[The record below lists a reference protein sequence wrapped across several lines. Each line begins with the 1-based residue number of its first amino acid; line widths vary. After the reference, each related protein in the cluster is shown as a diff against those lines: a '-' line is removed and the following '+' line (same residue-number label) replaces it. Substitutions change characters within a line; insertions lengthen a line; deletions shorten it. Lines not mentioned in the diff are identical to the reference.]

1 MKQISIPSSS
11 YQKVLALAALAFLN
25 MLSFT
30 GFGQR
35 RDIVKNLP
43 KYDQQRIHFGF
54 SLGMNSATFRT
65 VLVPDFHISDSIYTI
80 TPSASAGLN
89 LGIISN
95 LRIGKYFDLRF
106 IPSLSFSQRNLEYF
120 FLYAPG
126 NGATTLKKVE
136 STYLEFPVDL
146 KFKSARINNYRI
158 YVLAGAKYAIDMVS
172 QAKVVAVD
180 KELIKLQ
187 RYDYGYEVGIGFD
200 FYMPYFKFSPEIKMY
215 HGIPNLLV
223 KDGTKFSNPLEG
235 LYAKSFI
242 LSLTFE

>member
-1 MKQISIPSSS
+1 MFRTFPVVALLTLISFAG
-11 YQKVLALAALAFLN
+11 Y
-25 MLSFT
+25 
-30 GFGQR
+30 GQR
-35 RDIVKNLP
+35 RDVVKNLP
-43 KYDQQRIHFGF
+43 KYDQQPIHFGF
-54 SLGMNSATFRT
+54 SLGMNSSTFRA
-65 VLVPDFHISDSIYTI
+65 VLVSDYHITDSIYTI
-80 TPSASAGLN
+80 SPSASAGLN

-95 LRIGKYFDLRF
+95 LRIGKHFDLRF

-136 STYLEFPVDL
+136 STYLEFPLVL

-158 YVLAGAKYAIDMVS
+158 YVLGGAKYAIDMVS

-180 KELIKLQ
+180 KELVKLQ
-187 RYDYGYEVGIGFD
+187 RHDYGYEIGIGFD

-215 HGIPNLLV
+215 HGLPNLLV
-223 KDGTKFSNPLEG
+223 KDGTKYSNPLEA

>member
-1 MKQISIPSSS
+1 MLCLSIPG
-11 YQKVLALAALAFLN
+11 Y
-25 MLSFT
+25 
-30 GFGQR
+30 GQR
-35 RDIVKNLP
+35 DGVVKNLP
-43 KYDQQRIHFGF
+43 KYDQQKIHFGF
-54 SLGMNSATFRT
+54 VLGMNSATFRT
-65 VLVPDFHISDSIYTI
+65 ELIPEYHVTDSIYTI

-89 LGIISN
+89 LGIVSN
-95 LRIGKYFDLRF
+95 LRIGKHFDLRF

-136 STYLEFPVDL
+136 STYLEFPLLL

-187 RYDYGYEVGIGFD
+187 RYDYGYEIGIGFD
-200 FYMPYFKFSPEIKMY
+200 FYMSYFKFSPEIKMY
-215 HGIPNLLV
+215 HGLPNLLV
-223 KDGTKFSNPLEG
+223 QDGTKFSSPLDA
-235 LYAKSFI
+235 LYAKSFV
-242 LSLTFE
+242 LSFTFE

>member
-1 MKQISIPSSS
+1 M
-11 YQKVLALAALAFLN
+11 LRAFGAMALFTFLAFP
-25 MLSFT
+25 
-30 GFGQR
+30 GYGQR
-35 RDIVKNLP
+35 DGVVKNLP
-43 KYDQQRIHFGF
+43 KYDQQKIHFGF
-54 SLGMNSATFRT
+54 LLGMNSSTFRT
-65 VLVPDFHISDSIYTI
+65 ELVPEYHISDSIYTI

-95 LRIGKYFDLRF
+95 LRIGKHFDLRF

-136 STYLEFPVDL
+136 STYLEFPIDL

-187 RYDYGYEVGIGFD
+187 RNDYGYEIGIGFD

-223 KDGTKFSNPLEG
+223 KDGTKYANPLEG

>member
-1 MKQISIPSSS
+1 VNHPAT
-11 YQKVLALAALAFLN
+11 VLKRICRAFMALAV
-25 MLSFT
+25 LSFLAAPVYS
-30 GFGQR
+30 QR
-35 RDIVKNLP
+35 DGVVKNLP
-43 KYDQQRIHFGF
+43 KYDQQKVHFGF
-54 SLGMNSATFRT
+54 VLGMNSSTFRT
-65 VLVPDFHISDSIYTI
+65 EMVPDFHISDSIYTI

-95 LRIGKYFDLRF
+95 FRIGKHFDLRF

-136 STYLEFPVDL
+136 STYLEFPL
-146 KFKSARINNYRI
+146 LIKFKSTRINNYRI
-158 YVLAGAKYAIDMVS
+158 YVLAGGKYAIDMVS

-187 RYDYGYEVGIGFD
+187 RYDYGYEIGIGFD
-200 FYMPYFKFSPEIKMY
+200 FYMSYFKFSPEIKMY

-223 KDGTKFSNPLEG
+223 QDGTRFSNPLEA

-242 LSLTFE
+242 VSLTFE

>member
-1 MKQISIPSSS
+1 MIHPATGRNKIFQSFLALVILSCLSIPVYS
-11 YQKVLALAALAFLN
+11 
-25 MLSFT
+25 
-30 GFGQR
+30 QR
-35 RDIVKNLP
+35 DGVVKNLP
-43 KYDQQRIHFGF
+43 KYDQQKIHFGF
-54 SLGMNSATFRT
+54 VLGMNSSSFRT
-65 VLVPDFHISDSIYTI
+65 ELIPDYHVTDSIYTI

-89 LGIISN
+89 LGIVSN
-95 LRIGKYFDLRF
+95 LRIGKHFDLRF

-136 STYLEFPVDL
+136 STYLEFPLIL

-187 RYDYGYEVGIGFD
+187 RYDYGYEIGIGFD
-200 FYMPYFKFSPEIKMY
+200 FYMSYFKFSPEIKMY

-223 KDGTKFSNPLEG
+223 QDGTKYSSPLEA
-235 LYAKSFI
+235 LYAKSFV